1 MNMQKR
7 NADGIKPI
15 QENLNKIDAIKN
27 MADLQNYLA
36 SVTKEGENN
45 FYGWGVYA
53 DLKDSKMN
61 AVYLGEASLGL
72 GRDYYQKVNEK
83 NTEAIAEYQNM

>member
-36 SVTKEGENN
+36 SVTKEGENTST
-45 FYGWGVYA
+45 
-53 DLKDSKMN
+53 D
-61 AVYLGEASLGL
+61 GE
-72 GRDYYQKVNEK
+72 YMQ
-83 NTEAIAEYQNM
+83 I